1 MQTYVKT
8 GKAKLK
14 KQKILNCLKKFGMT
28 LLALP
33 FFLLMLWVLYEAI
46 GMCVNRTATKRQTE
60 ALRRNLENAI
70 FDIEIAD
77 ICSKTGNTSGTG
89 NHVECLS
96 FIAFSTGMQKA
107 EIESRMSKYYASDE
121 DTWHVEE
128 KGDGNYIIY
137 VNTAAPFADNIE
149 GH

>member
-1 MQTYVKT
+1 ME
-8 GKAKLK
+8 
-14 KQKILNCLKKFGMT
+14 KQKILNCLKRIGKT
-28 LLALP
+28 LLVLP
-33 FFLLMLWVLYEAI
+33 FFLLMLCVLYEAI
-46 GMCVNRTATKRQTE
+46 GMCVNRIATKRQTE
-60 ALRRNLENAI
+60 ALRQNLKNAI
-70 FDIEIAD
+70 PDIEIAD

-107 EIESRMSKYYASDE
+107 EIESRMSKYYALDE
-121 DTWHVEE
+121 NIWHIEE

-137 VNTAAPFADNIE
+137 LITSAPFADNIE